1 MFDIIYSII
10 ESNLEDLHLNDLEFA
25 PVFFGEIS
33 GRSITIFDT
42 SGELEILAKIL
53 GAASAIDAED

>member
-1 MFDIIYSII
+1 
-10 ESNLEDLHLNDLEFA
+10 LEDLHLNDLEFA